1 MFLTHILAA
10 FLQGDP
16 ESLLAAG
23 LGAMLQGA
31 KKALDGVINDH
42 NPVNEVEN
50 TLKDWAKNLYED
62 VMPDPEDLNE
72 VVDRV
77 KEVYESVKSE
87 GETVFQ
93 DIANDVN
100 SALGT
105 GQIPDEGDAGLGQ
118 THDNFTPGGDQFS
131 VGQTP
136 GIDIGG
142 VGQNRTGDGGGGGTG
157 DVGYGG
163 GSGSSGS
170 SPTPLGVS
178 GSGAGTS
185 SGERSS
191 SSGGSSSSTGV
202 TPPTASDLG
211 IDANSGAY
219 IEYQPSEGQV
229 QITYPDGTTETRPWP
244 PQ

>member
-1 MFLTHILAA
+1 MFLSHILSA
-10 FLQGDP
+10 FLQGDV

-23 LGAMLQGA
+23 IASALQHA
-31 KKALDGVINDH
+31 KDALDDAL
-42 NPVNEVEN
+42 NPVKKVEQ
-50 TLKDWAKNLYED
+50 TLKDFANNLIDGLGY
-62 VMPDPEDLNE
+62 DPEQVKE

-77 KEVYESVKSE
+77 NKVVDAVKSE
-87 GETVFQ
+87 TATVVQ

-105 GQIPDEGDAGLGQ
+105 GQIPYEGDAGLGQ

-142 VGQNRTGDGGGGGTG
+142 VGLNRTGDGGGGGNG
-157 DVGYGG
+157 NVGYGG
-163 GSGSSGS
+163 DSGSGSSGS
-170 SPTPLGVS
+170 SSTPLGVS

-185 SGERSS
+185 SGEGSS

-211 IDANSGAY
+211 LDPNSGAY